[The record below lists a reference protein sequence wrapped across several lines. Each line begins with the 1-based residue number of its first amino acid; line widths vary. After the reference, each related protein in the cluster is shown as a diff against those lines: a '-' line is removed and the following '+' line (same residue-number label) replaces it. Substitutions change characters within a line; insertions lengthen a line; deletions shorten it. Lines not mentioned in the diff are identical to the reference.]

1 MVHIKKVEIFGF
13 KSFGFKNTIV
23 EFEPGLVSISGPNGS
38 GKSNI
43 LDAIIFALG
52 ENKPS
57 VMRAPSLR
65 KLIHDIESET
75 RRGPRMART
84 SVQFDN
90 TDRKIP
96 VDSDLVTITREMSD
110 KGENIYSLNKVKVQR
125 QKVLELMDLSNAGLN
140 QINAV
145 QQGTVTRISEMTPEE
160 KRIVIE
166 DLIGL
171 SAFDEKKKEAEKQL
185 VEADHKLDIAL
196 AKMGEV
202 KKRIDELEE
211 ERNTKLRFDMIER
224 ELNRY
229 RAISAAG
236 RLKVCLLYTSPSPR
250 D

>member
-1 MVHIKKVEIFGF
+1 MLEIEHLSR
-13 KSFGFKNTIV
+13 SFGGVKALEKLDLSLDAGIV
-23 EFEPGLVSISGPNGS
+23 LGLIGPNGS

-110 KGENIYSLNKVKVQR
+110 KGENIYSLNKTKVQR
-125 QKVLELMDLSNAGLN
+125 QKVLELMDLSL
-140 QINAV
+140 V
-145 QQGTVTRISEMTPEE
+145 F
-160 KRIVIE
+160 
-166 DLIGL
+166 IG
-171 SAFDEKKKEAEKQL
+171 S
-185 VEADHKLDIAL
+185 
-196 AKMGEV
+196 M
-202 KKRIDELEE
+202 
-211 ERNTKLRFDMIER
+211 
-224 ELNRY
+224 
-229 RAISAAG
+229 
-236 RLKVCLLYTSPSPR
+236 C
-250 D
+250 

>member
-1 MVHIKKVEIFGF
+1 M
-13 KSFGFKNTIV
+13 V

-65 KLIHDIESET
+65 KLIHDVESET
-75 RRGPRMART
+75 RRGPKMART

-96 VDSDLVTITREMSD
+96 VDSDLVTITREMSE
-110 KGENIYSLNKVKVQR
+110 KGENIYYLGKTKVQR

-160 KRIVIE
+160 KRLS
-166 DLIGL
+166 LIHISEPTRLLSIWYGGL
-171 SAFDEKKKEAEKQL
+171 
-185 VEADHKLDIAL
+185 
-196 AKMGEV
+196 
-202 KKRIDELEE
+202 
-211 ERNTKLRFDMIER
+211 
-224 ELNRY
+224 
-229 RAISAAG
+229 
-236 RLKVCLLYTSPSPR
+236 RL
-250 D
+250 